1 MEMLVDFHEACSTD
15 AEIKALLEQCT
26 VDPATVPRKEDAQN
40 GDPNTAALDYNPEY
54 LSAILR
60 MPDKT
65 FELKDITKA
74 DESGNTPITDAGPSD
89 YFDPIYEDEYLT
101 NLDEQLAIDEIFNDP
116 NKPLEKPRSRVL
128 PSDKELSNQNIDSVV
143 SWLRRNHPETFIQ
156 EKDPAEAKPEK
167 KPRGSTKR
175 ATGAQAA
182 KPEVKVEPEPEGE
195 EEAGEGVG
203 DKWKG
208 RKHRLSKDDEAYR
221 PKGGSSRG
229 SKRKREDGDPKGRG
243 GKRSKSQ
250 ATAAT

>member
-1 MEMLVDFHEACSTD
+1 MEMLLDFQDACSTD
-15 AEIKALLEQCT
+15 AKIKELLEQCT
-26 VDPATVPRKEDAQN
+26 VDPTTIPPKDAIQN
-40 GDPNTAALDYNPEY
+40 GDSSSTALDYNPEY
-54 LSAILR
+54 LAAILR
-60 MPDKT
+60 MPDKA
-65 FELKDITKA
+65 FELKDVITA
-74 DESGNTPITDAGPSD
+74 DESGNPAITDAGPSD
-89 YFDPIYEDEYLT
+89 YFDPEYEEEYLT
-101 NLDEQLAIDEIFNDP
+101 NLDEQLANSELFLDP
-116 NKPLEKPRSRVL
+116 NKTLEKPRSRVL
-128 PSDKELSNQNIDSVV
+128 PSDKELSNQNVDSVV

-182 KPEVKVEPEPEGE
+182 KAEIKPEPEPEGE
-195 EEAGEGVG
+195 EEAGEDGA

-208 RKHRLSKDDEAYR
+208 RKHRANKEDEAYR